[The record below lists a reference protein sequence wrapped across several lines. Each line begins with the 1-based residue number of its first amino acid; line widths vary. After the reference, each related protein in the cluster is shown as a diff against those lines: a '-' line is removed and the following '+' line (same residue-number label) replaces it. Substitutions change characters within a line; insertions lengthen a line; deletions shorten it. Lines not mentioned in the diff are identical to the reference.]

1 MKRWEILFG
10 VLFLLAAAGCSSLA
24 RKIRKACFL

>member
-1 MKRWEILFG
+1 MKRWEIAFG
-10 VLFLLAAAGCSSLA
+10 VLFLLAAQGFVSMA